1 MKRRS
6 KTIAQQCRYYEVDN
20 IFDYMVGLPQR
31 KYLRLWGIIQG
42 TQSERQK
49 GIYLLSLFRGQPH
62 TYPRNHFSNNLKV
75 RIMEKFN
82 FYQDRKVTCWERTHF
97 DVKAESYEEAV
108 AIVKSWQGEDVLCF
122 EDDENIII
130 TDGETLYDTSE
141 SLSVEENGG
150 QPTIEVFANNGE
162 DIINN
167 KPDNTEQI

>member
-1 MKRRS
+1 
-6 KTIAQQCRYYEVDN
+6 
-20 IFDYMVGLPQR
+20 
-31 KYLRLWGIIQG
+31 
-42 TQSERQK
+42 
-49 GIYLLSLFRGQPH
+49 
-62 TYPRNHFSNNLKV
+62 
-75 RIMEKFN
+75 MEKFN

-141 SLSVEENGG
+141 SLSVEENGE

-167 KPDNTEQI
+167 KPDNTGQI

>member
-1 MKRRS
+1 
-6 KTIAQQCRYYEVDN
+6 
-20 IFDYMVGLPQR
+20 
-31 KYLRLWGIIQG
+31 
-42 TQSERQK
+42 
-49 GIYLLSLFRGQPH
+49 
-62 TYPRNHFSNNLKV
+62 
-75 RIMEKFN
+75 MEKFN

-141 SLSVEENGG
+141 SLSVEENGE
-150 QPTIEVFANNGE
+150 QPTIEVLANNGE